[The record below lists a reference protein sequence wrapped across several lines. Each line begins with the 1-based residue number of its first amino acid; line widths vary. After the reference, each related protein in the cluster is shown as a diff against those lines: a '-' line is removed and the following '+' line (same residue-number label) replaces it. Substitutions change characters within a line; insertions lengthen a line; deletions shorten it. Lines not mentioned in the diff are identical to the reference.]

1 MNGSLSMFYIT
12 DEMTYTASRMPDG
25 LYGIITGHA
34 GTGKTSRNGTDTHEG
49 IATIICMPIRMPP
62 STSTTTHYPGPE
74 AWAGCSQSAVWSAT
88 GRPETESVGKTLTPK
103 PQDCHEGR

>member
-34 GTGKTSRNGTDTHEG
+34 GTGKTSRNGTDTHAG

-62 STSTTTHYPGPE
+62 STSTTTTLPGSR
-74 AWAGCSQSAVWSAT
+74 SQGWLQSISRMECHRQT
-88 GRPETESVGKTLTPK
+88 GDGVCGENAHAQASGLS
-103 PQDCHEGR
+103 